1 MTEDEAK
8 TKWCPFVRMQ
18 APGQSIINRISRA
31 MWRILKPGTSDFD
44 YYKDIEADCNCIGSA
59 CMAWRW
65 DYAWAQSTQEGQGG
79 DLVLRL
85 KPLNGKPRMGWCGL
99 AGKP

>member
-1 MTEDEAK
+1 MTEEEAK
-8 TKWCPFVRMQ
+8 TKWCPYARHAYSTDRFETNPPAVSCNRMLEKEQQ
-18 APGQSIINRISRA
+18 AEG
-31 MWRILKPGTSDFD
+31 
-44 YYKDIEADCNCIGSA
+44 CNCIGSA

-65 DYAWAQSTQEGQGG
+65 DMDWSSSTEEGHGG

-85 KPLNGKPRMGWCGL
+85 KRLRGQPKQGFCGL

>member
-1 MTEDEAK
+1 MTEEEAK
-8 TKWCPFVRMQ
+8 TKWCPHVRLACGESNKVFPDLPVFNMV
-18 APGQSIINRISRA
+18 AHPKGPGA
-31 MWRILKPGTSDFD
+31 MPNAAK
-44 YYKDIEADCNCIGSA
+44 CIASA

-65 DYAWAQSTQEGQGG
+65 DMKWESATEEGQGG

-99 AGKP
+99 AGNNEA